1 MKKKYW
7 FACVLWIA
15 TAQAQVAPPPAA
27 KLSPIAPL
35 TLESAW
41 RRAEEKNVSLNAARA
56 AVIAAEGAA
65 EDTRGLLWNNPELT
79 ADRARRQSPQ
89 PDLTAPTYREWGV
102 GVSQTLEVA
111 GQQGYRREAARQELA
126 SARYAADAAMRD
138 LRAEVE
144 RRFVQV
150 LSLQARIDNEQ
161 QAVALVEST
170 ASFAGKRVTAG
181 EDSRL
186 DANVALIDAGR
197 ARNQLASLIDQL
209 LEAKSRLAELLQ
221 WPADSLP
228 MPGGELDTPIVL
240 PPLVDLLSTAR
251 ERTLV
256 KSLYAKEAAAQN
268 KLNLERAARFPD
280 VTVGLGVGR
289 EGPEQFREKIT
300 TLTVTVPLPLF
311 KRNAGN
317 IAQAKSEQMR
327 AQTDREAGEREVE
340 ASVRALWQRVQNLQ
354 RRVQALRNTVVPAL
368 EENQRLSQKA
378 LREGELS
385 LAQQVLINRQL
396 LDGRRDLLEAIT
408 ELRMSRIALAQ
419 AAGGTHDRT
428 R

>member
-1 MKKKYW
+1 MKKTYW
-7 FACVLWIA
+7 IACVLWVA
-15 TAQAQVAPPPAA
+15 TARAQVAPLPETATVT
-27 KLSPIAPL
+27 PL
-35 TLESAW
+35 TLDTAW
-41 RRAEEKNVSLNAARA
+41 RRAEDKSISLIAARA

-79 ADRARRQSPQ
+79 TDQTRRQSPQ
-89 PDLTAPTYREWGV
+89 PDLTTPRYREWGA
-102 GVSQTLEVA
+102 GLSQTLEIA

-126 SARYAADAAMRD
+126 AARYAAEAARRD

-150 LSLQARIDNEQ
+150 LALQARLANERE
-161 QAVALVEST
+161 AVALVEST
-170 ASFAGKRVTAG
+170 ATFAGKRVAAG

-197 ARNQLASLIDQL
+197 ARNQLASLVDQL

-221 WPADSLP
+221 WPAESLP
-228 MPGGELDTPIVL
+228 MPTGELDTPILL
-240 PPLVDLLSTAR
+240 PPLAEVLTSAR

-256 KSLYAKEAAAQN
+256 KSLYARESAAQSR
-268 KLNLERAARFPD
+268 LNLERAARFPD
-280 VTVGLGVGR
+280 VTVGLGVAR
-289 EGPEQFREKIT
+289 EGPEQFREKVT
-300 TLTVTVPLPLF
+300 TLTLTVPLPLF

-317 IAQAKSEQMR
+317 VAQARADQMR
-327 AQTDREAGEREVE
+327 AQSDREAGEREVE

-354 RRVQALRNTVVPAL
+354 RRVQALRDTVVPAL
-368 EENQRLSQKA
+368 EENQRLSQTA

-408 ELRMSRIALAQ
+408 DLRLSRIALAQ
-419 AAGGTHDRT
+419 AAGDTPDRA

>member
-1 MKKKYW
+1 MKKSYW
-7 FACVLWIA
+7 IACVLWIA
-15 TAQAQVAPPPAA
+15 SASAQVAPTTELTAA
-27 KLSPIAPL
+27 APL
-35 TLESAW
+35 SLESAW
-41 RRAEEKNVSLNAARA
+41 RRAEDKSTSLIAARA

-79 ADRARRQSPQ
+79 TDHARRQSPQ
-89 PDLTAPTYREWGV
+89 PDQTTPRYREWGA
-102 GVSQTLEVA
+102 GLSQKLEIA
-111 GQQGYRREAARQELA
+111 GQQGYRRAAAREELA
-126 SARYAADAAMRD
+126 AARYAVDAGRRD

-150 LSLQARIDNEQ
+150 LALQARIDNEQ
-161 QAVALVEST
+161 QAVALVDST
-170 ASFAGKRVTAG
+170 ATFAGKRVAAG

-197 ARNQLASLIDQL
+197 ARNQLALLVDQL

-228 MPGGELDTPIVL
+228 MPGGELDAPIVL
-240 PPLVDLLSTAR
+240 PALSGVLATAR

-256 KSLYAKEAAAQN
+256 KALYAKEAAAQN

-280 VTVGLGVGR
+280 VTVGLGVAR
-289 EGPEQFREKIT
+289 EGPEQFREKVT
-300 TLTVTVPLPLF
+300 TLTLTVPLPLF

-317 IAQAKSEQMR
+317 VAQAQAERMR
-327 AQTDREAGEREVE
+327 ALSDREAGEREVE

-354 RRVQALRNTVVPAL
+354 RRVQALRDTVVPAL

-408 ELRMSRIALAQ
+408 DLRLSRIALAH
-419 AAGGTHDRT
+419 AAGDTHDRT